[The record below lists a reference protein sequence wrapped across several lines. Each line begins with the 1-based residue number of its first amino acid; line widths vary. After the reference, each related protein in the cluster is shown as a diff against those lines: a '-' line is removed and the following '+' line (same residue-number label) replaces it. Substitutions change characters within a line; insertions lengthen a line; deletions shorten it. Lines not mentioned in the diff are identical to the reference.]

1 MPPPPARPPE
11 MDQLIPFVQQNLF
24 LALIFAGLTVALVVT
39 EVRRLFRGYK
49 TVSPN
54 QLTELINRE
63 NALVRDLRGQSDFE
77 KGHILGSRHLLPSQV
92 DPESKLLAKAKEAPV
107 VLVCAMGVSAGGVAE
122 KLVKAGYRRVAVLDG
137 GINAWTGAGP
147 PPANGRGRA
156 GPPGPQRAII
166 PPFPRIYP
174 GVAEMAEQNNGAAG
188 AEQQAQFTIQ
198 KIYVKDVSFEVPGAP
213 QAFSETGQPQLDL
226 NLNQKV
232 ARVSDDLFEV
242 VLGVTLT
249 CKVGEKTIYLA
260 EVAQTGLFQLA
271 GFDDRTLD
279 MMLGTYCPNVL

>member
-1 MPPPPARPPE
+1 

-63 NALVRDLRGQSDFE
+63 NALVLDLRGQSDFE

-92 DPESKLLAKAKEAPV
+92 DPESKLLTKAKEAPV

-137 GINAWTGAGP
+137 GINAWTGAGLP
-147 PPANGRGRA
+147 LAKGRG
-156 GPPGPQRAII
+156 
-166 PPFPRIYP
+166 
-174 GVAEMAEQNNGAAG
+174 
-188 AEQQAQFTIQ
+188 
-198 KIYVKDVSFEVPGAP
+198 
-213 QAFSETGQPQLDL
+213 
-226 NLNQKV
+226 
-232 ARVSDDLFEV
+232 
-242 VLGVTLT
+242 
-249 CKVGEKTIYLA
+249 
-260 EVAQTGLFQLA
+260 
-271 GFDDRTLD
+271 
-279 MMLGTYCPNVL
+279 